1 MKVSR
6 EQAAANRAAVVK
18 AASRLFRSHG
28 FDGVGVAEITRAA
41 GLTHGGFYGQFA
53 SKDAL
58 AEEACDQAFAETV
71 RPPAGKA
78 GRAWGGL
85 ARLLAAY
92 LSTWHR
98 DQPGDGCPMAAY
110 GSEIARQ
117 PLEVQTQFAAGVR
130 RYVEELAVGS
140 RKGWRRYRAT
150 APSPGHS
157 SRAGGRSYTGARH
170 GTRGSRAIRRAV
182 GRLENQNLRSPAD
195 SDGQDQARA
204 EVPRRRARR

>member
-71 RPPAGKA
+71 NRLQARLDEPGGRPSPTARRLPLDLASRPAWRRVPDGRLWQRDRPPATRGA
-78 GRAWGGL
+78 DAIRSGRAAL
-85 ARLLAAY
+85 CR
-92 LSTWHR
+92 
-98 DQPGDGCPMAAY
+98 
-110 GSEIARQ
+110 
-117 PLEVQTQFAAGVR
+117 GVGR
-130 RYVEELAVGS
+130 GS
-140 RKGWRRYRAT
+140 RNGWRRYRAA

-182 GRLENQNLRSPAD
+182 GRLETRT
-195 SDGQDQARA
+195 
-204 EVPRRRARR
+204 